1 MTGKAMNYARRV
13 AFRRIEARNCAG
25 LALLLAFSLVMAGC
39 SRQDAP
45 DAAGPVATAAD
56 DPAARHAREH
66 TAPMYRCPMHPDVV
80 KDAPGTCPICGMQL
94 VEFQPDSG
102 PEPASQAAAS
112 AGEAKPLYYRNPHD
126 PNRTSPVPMK
136 DEMGMD
142 YVPVYADAAGAEVR
156 ISPAVVNNLG
166 VRTEAARLAPLEQ
179 RAETVGYVSFD
190 ERRVR
195 QVRPRAE
202 GWVEGLAVRA
212 VGATVQ
218 AGQVLFTLYSPML
231 ASAQQ
236 EYLDALRIGNRDL
249 ISASED
255 RLRALGLDAGTVAR
269 LAKDGRASGRVPF
282 AAPVSGVITALE
294 TKEGA
299 MVTPDMVAMTITELG
314 SLWVIAEVPEA
325 QSGWVS
331 AGVEAEIRFPS
342 LPGERVRGRVEYV
355 YPELSMET
363 RTVRARITLDD
374 APAAVRP
381 NMLASV
387 SLIGTAGAE
396 ALTIPLGAL
405 IRSGTGER
413 VVVALD
419 GGRFVPRR
427 VVAGAESGD
436 RVAIR
441 EGLAAGERV
450 VVSGQFLLDSEANL
464 RAGLG
469 RLASDAP
476 SDAAAAGTGPA
487 DAAPVRDHVG
497 H

>member
-1 MTGKAMNYARRV
+1 MTGYATNVVRR
-13 AFRRIEARNCAG
+13 AATLGITARNGAG
-25 LALLLAFSLVMAGC
+25 LALLLVFSLVVAGC

-45 DAAGPVATAAD
+45 DASEPVATAAD
-56 DPAARHAREH
+56 DTAAEHALKH
-66 TAPMYRCPMHPDVV
+66 TEPLYRCPMHPEVV
-80 KDAPGTCPICGMQL
+80 KDAPGTCPICGMNL
-94 VEFQPDSG
+94 VEFQP
-102 PEPASQAAAS
+102 EPAQKAS
-112 AGEAKPLYYRNPHD
+112 PPATTTTGEAKPIYYRNPHD
-126 PNRTSPVPMK
+126 PSRTSPVPKK

-142 YVPVYADAAGAEVR
+142 YVPVYADAAGADVR
-156 ISPAVVNNLG
+156 ISPAVINNLG
-166 VRTEAARLAPLEQ
+166 VRTEPAKLTPLER

-387 SLIGTAGAE
+387 SLIGTTGAE

-476 SDAAAAGTGPA
+476 ADKAPADTAPA

>member
-1 MTGKAMNYARRV
+1 MSGKATNHARR
-13 AFRRIEARNCAG
+13 AAAMGIEARNRAG
-25 LALLLAFSLVMAGC
+25 LALLLAFSLVVAGC

-45 DAAGPVATAAD
+45 DASEPVATAAD
-56 DPAARHAREH
+56 DPATRHAREH

-102 PEPASQAAAS
+102 SEPTSQAAAS
-112 AGEAKPLYYRNPHD
+112 AGESKPLHYRNPHD

-166 VRTEAARLAPLEQ
+166 VRTEAARLARLER

-212 VGATVQ
+212 VGATVH

-269 LAKDGRASGRVPF
+269 LEKGGRASGRVPF

-299 MVTPDMVAMTITELG
+299 MVTPDMAAMTITELG

-387 SLIGTAGAE
+387 SLIGTTGAE

-405 IRSGTGER
+405 IRSGTEER